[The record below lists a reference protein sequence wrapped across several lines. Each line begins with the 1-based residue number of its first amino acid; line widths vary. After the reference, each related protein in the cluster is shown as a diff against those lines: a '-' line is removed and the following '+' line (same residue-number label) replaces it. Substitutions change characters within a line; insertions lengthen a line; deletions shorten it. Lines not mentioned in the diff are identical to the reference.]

1 MSFNKVLIANRGA
14 IACRIIRTFKAM
26 GIGSVAVFSDAD
38 AGSLHVAEADE
49 AVRIGP
55 APAAESY
62 LNIPAILAAAQET
75 GAQAIHPGY
84 GFLSESTEFAAA
96 CSAAGIVFI
105 GPTPENI
112 TAFGLKHTARDLAEA
127 HGVALAPGTG
137 LLTDPAAAV
146 GAAVEIGYPVILK
159 ATAGGGGIGM
169 KICHSAPEL
178 SEAFAG
184 VVRMGAGNFGNGGV
198 FLERY
203 VETARHI
210 EVQVFGDGQ
219 GRVVALGERDCSLQR
234 RNQKVVEET
243 PAPLLPP
250 ATRAAMIDAAVRL
263 TAGANYL
270 SAGTVEF
277 LYDPAR
283 DDYYFLEVNT
293 RLQVEHG
300 VTEQVTGVD
309 LVEWMVRGA
318 AGDFAMLDGFA
329 ANPQGASIQVRLYA
343 EDPAADF
350 RPSSGLLTQVEFPPE
365 PRVDGWIA
373 AGSQVSAWYD
383 PMLAKL
389 IVTART
395 RAQAITALQAALA
408 QTRIA
413 GIETN
418 LDWLRTVVASDVF
431 TSGKVS
437 TRALTTIPYAPQTI
451 RVLSGGPAT
460 TVQDWPGRIGYWDV
474 GVPPSGPMDA
484 LSFRLGNRL
493 LGNDEGMAGLE
504 FAAAGPSL
512 EFDAPARL
520 CLTGADFPAML
531 DGNPVPFWQ
540 PFDVAAGQTLQLG
553 RVSGTGLRGYLLI
566 EGGIEAP
573 QFLGSSS
580 AFTLGEFGGH
590 AGRGVLTGDVLHLAA
605 APVRSEEAARPP
617 TDLSARRTTITRE
630 WTLRVLYGPHGAP
643 DFFTPEDIAALTGS
657 PYSVHY
663 NSSRT
668 GVRLTGPKP
677 QWARKDGGE
686 AGLHPSNIH
695 DNAYAVG
702 AVDFTGDMPIL
713 LGPDGPSLGGFVCP
727 FVTIAADLW
736 KLGQLAP
743 GDTVR
748 FQPVSEEQAAI
759 ALADQD
765 ALIAG
770 AAPGGP
776 RRASADAQAL
786 LHTSGDQHSP
796 VHPEEAPKPQS
807 DGPSR
812 RTAAELGSP
821 ILHAIPAQG
830 HRPEVTYRRQGD
842 QNLLVEYGPIVLD
855 LELRLRVHALM
866 QELDAM
872 ALPGIID
879 VTPGIRSVQIHYD
892 SRLLPQRLLV
902 SALAAAEER
911 LGTLDEFTIPSRTV
925 WLPLSWNDPAIHET
939 VAKYIAS
946 VRDDAPWCPDNIEFI
961 RRANGL
967 ASVDDVRR
975 IVFDAEYL
983 VMGLGDVYLGAP
995 VATPVDPR
1003 HRLVT
1008 TKYNPARTW
1017 TPPNVVGIGGAYMC
1031 IYGMEGPGGYQLF
1044 GRTIQVWN
1052 SWNQTRSFRDDKPWL
1067 LRFFDRIRFFPVSHE
1082 ELTEW
1087 RRDFPLGRREVRID
1101 EGAFRLADYRA
1112 MLADNAES
1120 IAAFQQQRE
1129 AAFAA
1134 ERADWQERG
1143 EFDRVAALTQE
1154 AEAAPAA
1161 ADIEV
1166 PAGCEVIEAPFGGVL
1181 WSWSVTEGA
1190 RVEAGETIAVIEAMK
1205 MESPVLAPRAGT
1217 VRAIY
1222 VAERQ
1227 PIIPGAPL
1235 LALEPA

>member
-1 MSFNKVLIANRGA
+1 MFTKVLIANRGA
-14 IACRIIRTFKAM
+14 IACRIVRTLKAM

-38 AGSLHVAEADE
+38 AGSLHVALADE

-55 APAAESY
+55 APAAQSY
-62 LNIPAILAAAQET
+62 LSIPAILAAARAT
-75 GAQAIHPGY
+75 GAEAIHPGY
-84 GFLSESTEFAAA
+84 GFLSESTEFAEA
-96 CSAAGIVFI
+96 CAAAGIAFI
-105 GPTPENI
+105 GPSAENI
-112 TAFGLKHTARDLAEA
+112 TAFGLKHTARALAEA
-127 HGVALAPGTG
+127 HGVALAPGTD
-137 LLTDPAAAV
+137 LLTDKAEAVHAAEA
-146 GAAVEIGYPVILK
+146 IGYPVILK

-169 KICHSAPEL
+169 KICHSGDEL
-178 SEAFAG
+178 SAAFAS
-184 VVRMGAGNFGNGGV
+184 VVRLGAGNFGNGGV

-210 EVQVFGDGQ
+210 EVQVFGDGR

-250 ATRAAMIDAAVRL
+250 ATRAAMIEAAVRL
-263 TAGANYL
+263 TAGARYR

-283 DDYYFLEVNT
+283 DAFYFLEVNT

-318 AGDFAMLDGFA
+318 AGDFAFLDGFVA
-329 ANPQGASIQVRLYA
+329 RPQGAAIQVRLYA
-343 EDPAADF
+343 EDPGQDF
-350 RPSSGLLTQVEFPPE
+350 RPSSGRLTEVDFPE
-365 PRVDGWIA
+365 GPRVDGWIA
-373 AGSQVSAWYD
+373 AGSEVSAFYD

-389 IVTART
+389 IVTAPT
-395 RAQAITALQAALA
+395 RAEAIEALA
-408 QTRIA
+408 DALDETRLS

-418 LDWLRTVVASDVF
+418 LDWLRTVVASEVF
-431 TSGKVS
+431 ASGKVS
-437 TRALTTIPYAPQTI
+437 TRALATIVHHPQTI

-460 TVQDWPGRIGYWDV
+460 TVQDWPGRIGFWDV

-493 LGNDEGMAGLE
+493 LGNAEGAAGLE
-504 FAAAGPSL
+504 FAAAGPTL
-512 EFDAPARL
+512 AFDTAVRL
-520 CLTGADFPAML
+520 CLTGAAFAATL
-531 DGNPVPFWQ
+531 DGQPVPLWQ
-540 PFDVAAGQTLQLG
+540 PFEARAGQVLHIG
-553 RVSGTGLRGYLLI
+553 RVSGTGMRGYLLVA
-566 EGGIEAP
+566 GALAAP
-573 QFLGSSS
+573 TFLGSRA

-590 AGRGVLTGDVLHLAA
+590 AARGVLTGDTLHLAREKPLPALATA
-605 APVRSEEAARPP
+605 APPP
-617 TDLSARRTTITRE
+617 IPRE

-643 DFFTPEDIAALTGS
+643 DFFTDEDIATLCAA
-657 PYSVHY
+657 PYAVHY

-677 QWARKDGGE
+677 HWARSDGGE

-695 DNAYAVG
+695 DNAYAIG

-748 FQPVSEEQAAI
+748 FLPVSDEGAAA
-759 ALADQD
+759 ALAEQD

-770 AAPGGP
+770 RPAAPVEP
-776 RRASADAQAL
+776 
-786 LHTSGDQHSP
+786 
-796 VHPEEAPKPQS
+796 AP
-807 DGPSR
+807 
-812 RTAAELGSP
+812 ELGSP
-821 ILHAIPAQG
+821 IVHAIPAAG
-830 HRPEVTYRRQGD
+830 HRPAVTYRRQGD
-842 QNLLVEYGPIVLD
+842 QHLLVEYGPIVLD

-866 QELDAM
+866 LELERLQ
-872 ALPGIID
+872 LPGIID
-879 VTPGIRSVQIHYD
+879 VTPGIRSVQIHHD
-892 SRLLPQRLLV
+892 SRLLPQRRLV
-902 SALAAAEER
+902 AALAGAEDR
-911 LGTLDEFTIPSRTV
+911 LGTLDHFAIPSRTV
-925 WLPLSWNDPAIHET
+925 WLPLSWDDPAIHET
-939 VAKYIAS
+939 VAKYMAS
-946 VRDDAPWCPDNIEFI
+946 VRDDASWCPDNIEFI

-967 ASVDDVRR
+967 ASAEEVKR

-1052 SWNQTRSFRDDKPWL
+1052 SWNQTGSFREGKPWL

-1082 ELTEW
+1082 ELAEW
-1087 RRDFPLGRREVRID
+1087 RRDFPLGRREIAIE
-1101 EGAFRLADYRA
+1101 EGQFRLADYRA
-1112 MLADNAES
+1112 FVEENAAS
-1120 IAAFQQQRE
+1120 IAAFQQRRE

-1134 ERADWQERG
+1134 ERADWEARG
-1143 EFDRVAALTQE
+1143 EFSRVAALTNE
-1154 AEAAPAA
+1154 AEAASEPAEIA
-1161 ADIEV
+1161 V
-1166 PAGCEVIEAPFGGVL
+1166 PEGCELVEAPFGGIL
-1181 WSWSVTEGA
+1181 WSWAVAEGD
-1190 RVEAGETIAVIEAMK
+1190 RVEAGQAIAVIEAMK
-1205 MESPVLAPRAGT
+1205 MESPVLAPAAGT
-1217 VRAIY
+1217 VRRLY
-1222 VAERQ
+1222 PAERQ
-1227 PIIPGAPL
+1227 PVAPGAPL
-1235 LALEPA
+1235 IALEPA